1 MASVLV
7 EDVFLTEPSQYR
19 VGPSP
24 NTIDIENIIVEN
36 LTATDETV
44 VNLTVTGSF
53 SGVGVVNSVN
63 GGTGIN
69 ITGPAANP
77 IVNVADTAVVPGSYT
92 LANVTV
98 DQQGRLTAASNGSAV
113 TSVSGGT
120 GITIGGTAS
129 APTVTLANTAVTPN
143 SYEIANITVDQQGR
157 ITAAATGAIQHSGDF
172 DGAGTSASNL
182 VLVDRGSV
190 NPSGPYVGA
199 RLQFNARGIATTYV
213 QAVGSLGGGAN
224 YFAQTQSIGTGA
236 GGAIIIADNL
246 NASYAS
252 QFDIYDSATG
262 IFTATYAGIYYISA
276 SVAWTTN
283 ATGYRRLAIEA
294 QQVGGGG
301 TTYFDIATTA
311 DLGNA
316 TFGPNQTVSTLVYLS
331 AGQHARVRAT
341 QTSGGTLN
349 NQLFVISTAFI
360 CN

>member
-53 SGVGVVNSVN
+53 TGIGVVNSVN

-77 IVNVADTAVVPGSYT
+77 VVNVADTAVTPGSYEIT
-92 LANVTV
+92 NVTV
-98 DQQGRLTAASNGSAV
+98 DQQGRVTAAS
-113 TSVSGGT
+113 
-120 GITIGGTAS
+120 
-129 APTVTLANTAVTPN
+129 
-143 SYEIANITVDQQGR
+143 
-157 ITAAATGAIQHSGDF
+157 TGAIQHSSDF

-182 VLVDRGSV
+182 VLVDRPINFS
-190 NPSGPYVGA
+190 SALVGA
-199 RLQFNARGIATTYV
+199 RLQFNERGIATTYV
-213 QAVGSLGGGAN
+213 QAIGTVGGGAN
-224 YFAQTQSIGTGA
+224 YFAQIQSIATGA
-236 GGAIIIADNL
+236 GGDIIIADNL
-246 NASYAS
+246 NANYAAE
-252 QFDIYDSATG
+252 FDIYDSATG
-262 IFTATYAGIYYISA
+262 IFTATHAGIYYISA

-301 TTYFDIATTA
+301 ATYFDIASVA

-316 TFGPNQTVSTLVYLS
+316 TFGPSQTVSTLVYFS
-331 AGQHARVRAT
+331 AGQQARVRAT

-349 NQLFVISTAFI
+349 NQLFVISTALI
-360 CN
+360 CT